1 MRQLIALTVLVT
13 ALAAAGSASAG
24 GWATVGVEPYPSGVA
39 PGDTWRT
46 EITVLQHGQTPLDG
60 LSPVLTITDQGSGDS
75 RHFTATPTGK
85 SGVYEASVVFPEAGD
100 WRVAVETGWWG
111 EGSLTFGPVAIE
123 DAPSG
128 VVSTD
133 SFPVAPISGVLL
145 LLAALVL
152 ATFSIRRRWRPTA
165 VGR

>member
-1 MRQLIALTVLVT
+1 MRQLIVLSVLAA
-13 ALAAAGSASAG
+13 ALAAAGTASAG
-24 GWATVGVEPYPSGVA
+24 GFATVGVEPYPAGVA

-60 LSPVLTITDQGSGDS
+60 LTPVLTITDQGSGES
-75 RHFTATPTGK
+75 RDFTATPTGR
-85 SGVYEASVVFPEAGD
+85 SGVYEARVVFPEAGS

-111 EGSLTFGPVAIE
+111 EGGLTFGPVEIG
-123 DAPSG
+123 DAPGG

-133 SFPVAPISGVLL
+133 SFPVAPVSGALL

-152 ATFSIRRRWRPTA
+152 GTLSIRRRWRPTA